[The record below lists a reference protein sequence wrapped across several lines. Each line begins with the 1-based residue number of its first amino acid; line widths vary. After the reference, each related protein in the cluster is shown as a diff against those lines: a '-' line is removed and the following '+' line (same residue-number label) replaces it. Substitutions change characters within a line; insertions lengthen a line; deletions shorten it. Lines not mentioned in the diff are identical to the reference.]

1 MGREGV
7 KQEIIGDLAAEALFG
22 ESSELYLRLYGEGLI
37 DSSFGGGFE
46 AVDGC
51 AMLTCGGDSED
62 AQAVRDAISP
72 TVSSEAASS
81 GEIITEDQ
89 AKAIAL
95 EHAGLAEADISRLQV
110 RKDFDDGRQEY
121 EVEFHVD
128 RMEYEYEIDAVTG
141 KILSFDK
148 DL

>member
-1 MGREGV
+1 MKKLISLLLILSLLVVFAGCR
-7 KQEIIGDLAAEALFG
+7 KLHQAE
-22 ESSELYLRLYGEGLI
+22 EYLDHKL
-37 DSSFGGGFE
+37 DV
-46 AVDGC
+46 A
-51 AMLTCGGDSED
+51 ED
-62 AQAVRDAISP
+62 QLEQAVRDAISP
-72 TVSSEAASS
+72 ATAPETSAS

-95 EHAGLAEADISRLQV
+95 EHACLAEADVSRLQV

-121 EVEFHVD
+121 DVEFHAD
-128 RMEYEYEIDAVTG
+128 RLEYEYEIDAVTG

>member
-1 MGREGV
+1 MIDAVITDSRTDTL
-7 KQEIIGDLAAEALFG
+7 KFLWIS
-22 ESSELYLRLYGEGLI
+22 SSEN
-37 DSSFGGGFE
+37 
-46 AVDGC
+46 
-51 AMLTCGGDSED
+51 
-62 AQAVRDAISP
+62 
-72 TVSSEAASS
+72 
-81 GEIITEDQ
+81 ITEDQ

-95 EHAGLAEADISRLQV
+95 EHAGLTEADISRLQV